1 MEFTVTIPPTKHQRI
16 VIIGAGFGG
25 LKLARMLVNTQ
36 YQLIILDKNN
46 EHQFQPLFYHIATSG
61 LEPSSICFPLQKI
74 FQKEKNVIILQ
85 ATVEAID
92 SDKNSI
98 STSIGSIEYDY
109 LVIATGCDTNYFGN
123 ATIMKHAFGMKS
135 VSEALSLRNHILQNL
150 RNHTHHQDKH
160 EKYLNL
166 VIVGGGPTGFEI
178 AGTLADLR
186 NHILPNDCQEVDFSK
201 LRISLIHSGER
212 LLATYDTKS
221 SENAKT
227 YLEDSG
233 VQIQLNTKVIGYDG
247 AVVALADGAVI
258 PSNTLIWVAGVTG
271 NKIEGLR
278 AESIIYGNRYR
289 VNEFNML
296 EGYNNIFAIGDIS
309 FQVDKD
315 SPGGHPQLAQVA
327 IQQGK
332 ELADNLK
339 RLLQKKA
346 MRPFIYIDYGTMA
359 SAGRNKAIFEMGK
372 LKIYGAVAWFIWM
385 FIHLMALLGVK
396 NKILTFLNWAWSYI
410 NFNKNLRQ
418 RIKQEIKPE

>member
-1 MEFTVTIPPTKHQRI
+1 MEFTVTIPPAKHKRI

-25 LKLARMLVNTQ
+25 LKLARLLVNTR

-46 EHQFQPLFYHIATSG
+46 EHQFQPLFYHVATSG

-74 FQKEKNVIILQ
+74 FQKAKNVFIRQ

-92 SDKNSI
+92 SDKNCI
-98 STSIGSIEYDY
+98 STSLGSIEYDY
-109 LVIATGCDTNYFGN
+109 LVIATGCDTNYYGN
-123 ATIMKHAFGMKS
+123 APITKHAFGMKS
-135 VSEALSLRNHILQNL
+135 VSEALALRNHILQNL
-150 RNHTHHQDKH
+150 RTHYHESL

-166 VIVGGGPTGFEI
+166 VIVGGGPTGVEI
-178 AGTLADLR
+178 AGTIADLK
-186 NHILPNDCQEVDFSK
+186 NHILPKDCQEVDFSK
-201 LRISLIHSGER
+201 LRIFLLHSGDR
-212 LLATYDTKS
+212 LLATFGTKS

-233 VQIQLNTKVIGYDG
+233 VRIQLNTKVIGYDG
-247 AVVALADGAVI
+247 TLVELADGAVI
-258 PSNTLIWVAGVTG
+258 PTNTLIWVAGVTG

-278 AESIIYGNRYR
+278 AESIIYGKRYR
-289 VNEFNML
+289 VNEFNMV

-346 MRPFIYIDYGTMA
+346 MRRFIYIDYGTMA
-359 SAGRNKAIFEMGK
+359 SAGRNKAIFEIGK
-372 LKIYGAVAWFIWM
+372 IKIYGAVAWFIWM

-396 NKILTFLNWAWSYI
+396 NKILTFFNWAWSYV
-410 NFNKNLRQ
+410 NFNKNLRF
-418 RIKQEIKPE
+418 RIKQNIKPE